1 MARQNI
7 NIGTVPNDNTGDPLR
22 DAFDKTNDNF
32 IELYDD
38 VAQNQ
43 SDITDLQ
50 NDIEAR
56 NIVSTSVNYTALIG
70 DFVLVDATS
79 GDITI
84 TLPTAV
90 GADAKIIDLSKVD
103 AGANKVIVQPDGAET
118 INGNSTL
125 TIQFQNSNATLF
137 SDGSNWR
144 IK

>member
-7 NIGTVPNDNTGDPLR
+7 NIGTVPNDGTGDPLR

-32 IELYDD
+32 IELYDGL
-38 VAQNQ
+38 A
-43 SDITDLQ
+43 I
-50 NDIEAR
+50 R
-56 NIVSTSVNYTALIG
+56 NIVNTAVNYTAVVG
-70 DFVLVDATS
+70 DFVIVDSTS
-79 GDITI
+79 GNITI

-90 GADAKIIDLSKVD
+90 GIETAIIDISKED
-103 AGANKVIVQPDGAET
+103 SSTNTVIIQPDGAET
-118 INGNSTL
+118 INGNATL